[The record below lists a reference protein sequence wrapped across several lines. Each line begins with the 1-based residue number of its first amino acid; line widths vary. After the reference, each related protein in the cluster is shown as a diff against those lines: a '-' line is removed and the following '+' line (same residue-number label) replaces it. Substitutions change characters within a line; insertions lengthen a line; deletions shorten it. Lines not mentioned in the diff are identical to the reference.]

1 MKLTKKFIDTQ
12 VFNGKGQHVLWDD
25 EVPGFGVRLY
35 PTGKKAFVLSYR
47 DNNRKSIMTI
57 GSYSVLTLDQARKDA
72 RAKLVGLNNG
82 VNPLQERQKE
92 RQGKLVKDLC
102 KKYIDD
108 HAVNKKS
115 GGDDITRIERFIIPE
130 WGNLLVTN
138 IKRADVAALHAKLGQ
153 RVAVNSFFRARAC

>member
-92 RQGKLVKDLC
+92 RQGKLVNCVLFLPKIQHCWRRLKTDHPYRL
-102 KKYIDD
+102 KIDQ
-108 HAVNKKS
+108 
-115 GGDDITRIERFIIPE
+115 GE
-130 WGNLLVTN
+130 LL
-138 IKRADVAALHAKLGQ
+138 
-153 RVAVNSFFRARAC
+153 NSLLYSIGIVDQTGLVLPPFFY